1 MDITERCEAEVALRE
16 SEKRFRALIEEAPV
30 AVGISGPG
38 EAVYRNRAYV
48 RMFGFQDASE
58 LVGVSFADHVAPRFR
73 EEMKARAERRGRG
86 FQEEKQFES
95 VGVRKDG
102 TEFPFTAAVTVLDF
116 TDGPATVAFITDL
129 TAQKESER
137 KLEESHLKLRN
148 LASHLLSAR
157 EAERKSVAREIH
169 DGLGQYLTA
178 LKMDL
183 RWIEK
188 RLLSSDLPV
197 LEKIRGT
204 TELANQAIDIV
215 HRIASDLR
223 PVMLDDLGLPAA
235 IEWLGSE
242 FTRHTG
248 ISCATQ
254 ATFHESCIGG
264 TSATALFRI
273 VQESLNNV
281 VKHSRAT
288 HVSVLL
294 QEINGFLEILVEDN
308 GIGITAE
315 QASGSTSFGLI
326 GMQERVEGLGGE
338 LRVHGRE
345 GKGTTVRVTV
355 PLDAGGMQA

>member
-1 MDITERCEAEVALRE
+1 ME
-16 SEKRFRALIEEAPV
+16 S
-30 AVGISGPG
+30 S
-38 EAVYRNRAYV
+38 
-48 RMFGFQDASE
+48 D
-58 LVGVSFADHVAPRFR
+58 LVIPRFR
-73 EEMKARAERRGRG
+73 QEMTERALLRSHGG
-86 FQEEKQFES
+86 QEETVFEG
-95 VGVRKDG
+95 VGLRKDG
-102 TEFPFTAAVTVLDF
+102 SEFPFRSAATVLNF
-116 TDGPATVAFITDL
+116 ADGPANVTFVTDL

-137 KLEESHLKLRN
+137 KLEDSRLRLRN

-188 RLLSSDLPV
+188 RIFSSNLPI

-204 TELANQAIDIV
+204 MELADQAIDIV

-235 IEWLGSE
+235 IEWLGGE
-242 FTRHTG
+242 FSRHTG
-248 ISCATQ
+248 ISCATEV
-254 ATFHESCIGG
+254 TFHESLIGG
-264 TSATALFRI
+264 TRATALFRI

-281 VKHSRAT
+281 GRHSHAS
-288 HVSVLL
+288 HASVLL
-294 QEINGFLEILVEDN
+294 RETSGLLEIMIEDN

-326 GMQERVEGLGGE
+326 GMQERVEGLGGK

-345 GKGTTVRVTV
+345 GKGTTVHVTV
-355 PLDAGGMQA
+355 PLAAGDMPE